1 MGSFYIR
8 LFRYDYTNEIIIYHY
23 IDRYY
28 IVLIFSV
35 NVPDCYEGEL
45 PVMTE
50 AEVKECVNKA
60 RIAQSQWKKS
70 SFQTRR
76 LLMRTMLKYI
86 TENQENCAR
95 VAVRESGKT
104 MLDALIGEILVTC
117 EKLVWLINYGE
128 GYLKPEVRESGRLM
142 MMKRASIEYIPL
154 G

>member
-1 MGSFYIR
+1 MG
-8 LFRYDYTNEIIIYHY
+8 
-23 IDRYY
+23 
-28 IVLIFSV
+28 
-35 NVPDCYEGEL
+35 
-45 PVMTE
+45 E

-60 RIAQSQWKKS
+60 RIAQAQWKKP

-95 VAVRESGKT
+95 VAVRDSGKT

-142 MMKRASIEYIPL
+142 MMKRASIEYTPL
-154 G
+154 GQ